1 MLSQMGPVANL
12 FSPAARSEILGI
24 IQRDREWKAVQT
36 ATTTLQ
42 EEVEKLK
49 LQNLEMIERLKA
61 AAASQD
67 TLRSQV
73 SSLEEVNA
81 TQRDDIK
88 SLRAELIEAKDRYD
102 RLLTDSN
109 GERAALRAQVLGP
122 EVCFGLCLIVG

>member
-1 MLSQMGPVANL
+1 MGPVANL

-49 LQNLEMIERLKA
+49 MQNLEMIERLKA

-109 GERAALRAQVLGP
+109 GERAALRAQVFGP